1 MILETILFSLFGLV
15 LGVILGLLPG
25 LHSNNVLPLLLTI
38 GLLFPSPYY
47 LAVLI
52 VSIAIAQVFTSFI
65 PSIFLGAPEADTSLS
80 VLPGHRLLFEGNG
93 YEAVKL
99 TVIGGVGALITSLII
114 VSLFA
119 NYFVM
124 LYDIS
129 RPYVQYLIAGVILFM
144 IISEKKMKSI
154 LSALLVFSLSGLF
167 GILVLNSS
175 LVSQQ
180 NALFPTLSGLFGISS
195 LIVSIS
201 QKSKIPD
208 QKEDSKLNISK
219 INLIKSIVLG
229 AVAGVIVGFLPAL
242 GVSQAAT
249 MVQYLGGMG
258 EARAFL
264 VSLSGIN
271 VANEVF
277 SLNSLYL
284 VNNPR
289 SGSSVA
295 IAKILGNLTF
305 NDILLFIG
313 VILFISGISAAL
325 TLYLGKKIPKFL
337 AKLDYKKIS
346 LTITVFMFVMI
357 FLLTGVYGLLITFTA
372 TAIGLLCAY
381 LEVRR
386 SHCMGVLLLPT
397 FLFFAGLN
405 PLVISFLRI

>member
-1 MILETILFSLFGLV
+1 M
-15 LGVILGLLPG
+15 
-25 LHSNNVLPLLLTI
+25 
-38 GLLFPSPYY
+38 
-47 LAVLI
+47 I

-80 VLPGHRLLFEGNG
+80 VLPGHRLLLEGNG
-93 YEAVKL
+93 YEAIKL
-99 TVIGGVGALITSLII
+99 TVVGGIGALFVSLII
-114 VSLFA
+114 VSVFG

-124 LYDIS
+124 LYDMS
-129 RPYVQYLIAGVILFM
+129 RPYVSYLIAGVILFM
-144 IISEKKMKSI
+144 IVSERKIKSI
-154 LSALLVFSLSGLF
+154 LFAIVIFFLSGLL
-167 GILVLNSS
+167 GILVLSS
-175 LVSQQ
+175 SIVSQS
-180 NALFPTLSGLFGISS
+180 NALFPTLTGLFGISS

-201 QKSKIPD
+201 QKSKIPQ
-208 QKEDSKLNISK
+208 QKENSKLNISK

-229 AVAGVIVGFLPAL
+229 AVAGVLVGFLPAL

-249 MVQYLGGMG
+249 MVQYIGGMG

-295 IAKILGNLTF
+295 IGQLLGQLTF

-313 VILFISGISAAL
+313 VILFISGISVTL

-337 AKLDYKKIS
+337 ARLNYKVTS
-346 LTITVFMFVMI
+346 LAVIGFTIVMI
-357 FLLTGVYGLLITFTA
+357 GLLTGVYGLLIGFTS
-372 TAIGLLCAY
+372 TAIGILCSY

-386 SHCMGVLLLPT
+386 SHCMGLLLLPT
-397 FLFFAGLN
+397 LLFFAGLN
-405 PLVISFLRI
+405 PAIVSLLGI